1 MLIINN
7 NPPIDIYKLENQTMA
22 KSQKTDYIA
31 YYRVSTKRQGRSGLG
46 LDAQKE
52 LVGRYVNGGKLIASF
67 TEIESGKKDS
77 RPQLQAALEA
87 CQKKKATLLI
97 AKLDRLSRDLHF
109 ISGLQKSGIQFVCC
123 DMPDMDEL
131 TIHILASVAQHE
143 RKLISQRTRDALQ
156 AAKKRGVKLGSP
168 QPLKALQKAYKAHSA
183 KADSFAESIKPIIE
197 ELKAKAGVK
206 TLQEIADALNLRG
219 ISTSRG
225 GKWWP
230 TSVKN
235 LLNRINY

>member
-1 MLIINN
+1 M
-7 NPPIDIYKLENQTMA
+7 ENKAIT
-22 KSQKTDYIA
+22 KSQNTDYIA
-31 YYRVSTKRQGRSGLG
+31 YYRVSTARQGKSGLG

-52 LVGRYVNGGKLIASF
+52 LVRRYINGGTLIA
-67 TEIESGKKDS
+67 EYVEVESGKKDS

-87 CQKKKATLLI
+87 CKQHKATLLI

-109 ISGLQKSGIQFVCC
+109 ISGLERAGIKFICA
-123 DMPDMDEL
+123 DMPEANEF

-143 RKLISQRTRDALQ
+143 RKLVSQRTRDALQ
-156 AAKKRGVKLGSP
+156 AAKRRGVKLGNP
-168 QPLKALQKAYKAHSA
+168 NPEKALQKAYKVHR
-183 KADSFAESIKPIIE
+183 KQADSFAESIKPIIE
-197 ELKAKAGVK
+197 EIRQKGSIT
-206 TLQEIADALNLRG
+206 TLQGIADALNARG
-219 ISTSRG
+219 VSTSRG